1 MIRLIACDL
10 DGTLLLDGY
19 GSEIAGAVFDQIRRL
34 TARGVHFCP
43 ASGRQHTS
51 LMRLFAP
58 VADKL
63 TYICENGA
71 VIFGSGSPGEV
82 LSKVSMDHELA
93 MELCHD
99 ILNTPGCEIQISGED
114 RSYLCPKSGEI
125 VTIMR
130 DTVGNNVT
138 ILATPD
144 EMPEPIVKLAVYAPA
159 GAETV
164 EPILAPHWSRH
175 FRTAISGAAWL
186 DFNST
191 DKGSGLRRLCEKL
204 GVPLEDVIA
213 FGDSGNDVSMLET
226 AGTGYIMST
235 AAPHLLERFPH
246 RCKRVQD
253 VLKDVG
259 R

>member
-19 GSEIAGAVFDQIRRL
+19 GSEIAGAVFDQICRL
-34 TARGVHFCP
+34 TARGVRFCP

-71 VIFGSGSPGEV
+71 VIFGPGSPGEV

-114 RSYLCPKSGEI
+114 RSYLCPKGEEI
-125 VTIMR
+125 VRLMR

-138 ILATPD
+138 IVSSP
-144 EMPEPIVKLAVYAPA
+144 EEVPEPIVKIAAFNPA
-159 GAETV
+159 GSETI
-164 EPILAPHWSRH
+164 EPLLAPRWSRH
-175 FRTAISGAAWL
+175 FRTAISGAEWL

-191 DKGSGLRRLCEKL
+191 DKGDGLRRLCGLL
-204 GVPLEDVIA
+204 GIPLSDVIA
-213 FGDSGNDVSMLET
+213 FGDSFNDASMLAA
-226 AGTGYIMST
+226 AGTGYIMGT
-235 AAPHLLERFPH
+235 ASPELLERFPNH
-246 RCKRVQD
+246 CSRVEH
-253 VLKDVG
+253 VLSQL
-259 R
+259 

>member
-1 MIRLIACDL
+1 MTRLIACDI
-10 DGTLLLDGY
+10 DGTLLHGY
-19 GSEIAGAVFDQIRRL
+19 GAQIDSEVFAQIERL
-34 TARGVHFCP
+34 AALGIYFCP
-43 ASGRQHTS
+43 TSGRQYTS
-51 LMRLFAP
+51 LRRLFAP
-58 VADKL
+58 VAGSL
-63 TYICENGA
+63 YYICENGA
-71 VIFGSGSPGEV
+71 VIFGPGSPGEV
-82 LSKVSMDHELA
+82 LCK
-93 MELCHD
+93 
-99 ILNTPGCEIQISGED
+99 G
-114 RSYLCPKSGEI
+114 GEI

-138 ILATPD
+138 ILASPD
-144 EMPEPIVKLAVYAPA
+144 EVPEPIVKLAVYAPA
-159 GAETV
+159 GAEAV
-164 EPILAPHWSRH
+164 EPILAPRWSRH

-204 GVPLEDVIA
+204 GVPLADVIA

-235 AAPHLLERFPH
+235 AAPHLLERFPR